1 MFHEIKVDVWFWP
14 IKKLYFFSHL
24 IKCDILS
31 SQNKSY
37 DKNSILLK
45 VSILF
50 ISMHICF
57 FINFD
62 NWLIFSCSSS
72 KTVLLHFQMCC
83 YDSSFGFIINSIP
96 TAGSMLT
103 ANPFVDPS
111 KYYNDNVVPKENCCD
126 LSDNCR
132 LYYDARPVG
141 RCYFR
146 SPFAI
151 CKYFLNAG
159 KHRHSWHGITPP
171 F

>member
-1 MFHEIKVDVWFWP
+1 MWYLIQSEQKLWQ
-14 IKKLYFFSHL
+14 KLYL
-24 IKCDILS
+24 IEGFCLVYFYIH
-31 SQNKSY
+31 
-37 DKNSILLK
+37 
-45 VSILF
+45 F
-50 ISMHICF
+50 IF
-57 FINFD
+57 FINFN

-111 KYYNDNVVPKENCCD
+111 TYYNDNVVPKENCCD
-126 LSDNCR
+126 LSDNCQ
-132 LYYDARPVG
+132 LYYDRRPVG

-151 CKYFLNAG
+151 CKYFFKCWKTQALVAWNY
-159 KHRHSWHGITPP
+159 TPLLECISVGSTHVSCC
-171 F
+171 

>member
-1 MFHEIKVDVWFWP
+1 MIFDPVRTKAMT
-14 IKKLYFFSHL
+14 K
-24 IKCDILS
+24 ILS
-31 SQNKSY
+31 YWRFLSC
-37 DKNSILLK
+37 
-45 VSILF
+45 LF
-50 ISMHICF
+50 LYTFF

-62 NWLIFSCSSS
+62 NWLIFSCNSS

-111 KYYNDNVVPKENCCD
+111 TYYNDNVVPKENCCD

-171 F
+171 SRVYICRVDTRKLLLI

>member
-1 MFHEIKVDVWFWP
+1 MIFDPVRTKAMTKIISYWRFLSCLF
-14 IKKLYFFSHL
+14 LYTFYL
-24 IKCDILS
+24 
-31 SQNKSY
+31 
-37 DKNSILLK
+37 
-45 VSILF
+45 
-50 ISMHICF
+50 
-57 FINFD
+57 FINFN

-111 KYYNDNVVPKENCCD
+111 TYYNDNVVPKENCCD
-126 LSDNCR
+126 LSDNCQ
-132 LYYDARPVG
+132 LYYDRRPVG

-159 KHRHSWHGITPP
+159 KHSHSWHGITPP
-171 F
+171 LLECISVGSTHVSCC

>member
-1 MFHEIKVDVWFWP
+1 MWYLIQSEQ
-14 IKKLYFFSHL
+14 KLWQKFYLIEGFCLVYFYIHF
-24 IKCDILS
+24 
-31 SQNKSY
+31 
-37 DKNSILLK
+37 
-45 VSILF
+45 
-50 ISMHICF
+50 F

-111 KYYNDNVVPKENCCD
+111 TYYNDNVVPKENCCD
-126 LSDNCR
+126 LSDNCQ

-171 F
+171 SSVGSTHVSCC